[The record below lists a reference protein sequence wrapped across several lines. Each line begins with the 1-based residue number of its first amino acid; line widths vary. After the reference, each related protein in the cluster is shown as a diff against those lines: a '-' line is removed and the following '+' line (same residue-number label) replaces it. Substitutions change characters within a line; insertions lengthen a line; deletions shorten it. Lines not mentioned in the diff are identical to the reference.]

1 MLILCL
7 WVYSIDVKPLAD
19 VLSDIKAVAKHND
32 LKYQLETKFKDGTS
46 ARVIIRYVKPFN
58 DIIYTHMLI
67 GGISNSPKGL
77 ADVIEEE
84 VILEITKFGEG
95 WKVNW
100 SWIKHLVEE
109 NHKEKS
115 VINSAVLDIEDALKD
130 TD

>member
-1 MLILCL
+1 MKAIAE
-7 WVYSIDVKPLAD
+7 ILAD
-19 VLSDIKAVAKHND
+19 IKEVADNKG
-32 LKYQLETKFKDGTS
+32 LKYQLETKFKNGIS

-95 WKVNW
+95 WKANW
-100 SWIKHLVEE
+100 SWIKHLAEE

-115 VINSAVLDIEDALKD
+115 VINSAVLDIEDALKG
-130 TD
+130 TE